1 VVCKLGRRAS
11 SFIDGGDAREPKLES
26 RTERVTSFERQ
37 LEPENCSYDTRAL
50 QITGYCEVCE

>member
-1 VVCKLGRRAS
+1 MQIGEKSKQLYRR
-11 SFIDGGDAREPKLES
+11 GDAREPKLES

-37 LEPENCSYDTRAL
+37 LEPENCLYDTRAL